1 MDRHDGTKA
10 EGLEEGEVGGFGEAG
25 AENAIINHGE
35 VEGRNEEILAVVV
48 SGGGVIGDSELDL
61 AAHGSVLFV
70 PLVVVMGALEFCR
83 HLHICLFVCFKRE
96 REGGV
101 REVFRG
107 GVCESL

>member
-1 MDRHDGTKA
+1 M
-10 EGLEEGEVGGFGEAG
+10 EEGEVGGFGEAG

>member
-61 AAHGSVLFV
+61 AAHGGGVLLLPL
-70 PLVVVMGALEFCR
+70 PLVAVMGALEFCR
-83 HLHICLFVCFKRE
+83 QLHIKV
-96 REGGV
+96 
-101 REVFRG
+101 
-107 GVCESL
+107 